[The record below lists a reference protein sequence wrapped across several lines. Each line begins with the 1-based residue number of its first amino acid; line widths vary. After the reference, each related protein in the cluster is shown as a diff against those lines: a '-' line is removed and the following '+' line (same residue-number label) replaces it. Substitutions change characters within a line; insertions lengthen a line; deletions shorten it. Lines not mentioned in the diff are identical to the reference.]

1 MYRLLLQYD
10 VMSDLGNLE
19 VGSGSHGGA
28 SKRAVSAGSR
38 SPSAVGATATIPEEK
53 EGEEAELEEQEQEEE
68 EERAAAAA
76 ATAAAA
82 AAEDSA
88 AASNQ
93 EEVVG
98 TGRCDQQ
105 LWPAAAAALLHH
117 TCTSHCLGCFLNG
130 RWVSARNWPLPS
142 LVQVLKTR
150 RGSLR

>member
-53 EGEEAELEEQEQEEE
+53 EGEEAEQEEQEEEEE

-117 TCTSHCLGCFLNG
+117 TCTSHCLGCRLTG
-130 RWVSARNWPLPS
+130 RWVLARNWPLPS
-142 LVQVLKTR
+142 MVQVLKTR
-150 RGSLR
+150 HGSLR